1 MDIHTNFYYNIKLLE
16 LKGKNMKRTLFVL
29 ISLIVLPVIAGG
41 QEPIQSAQL
50 NISIPA
56 LVWKGVRLKN
66 LPAQALVAV
75 ETSTDN
81 PLLVILLNQSDYEKL
96 PLISNPLFKGDV
108 WEKLAFSVT
117 IPVFGDYYLVLD
129 NSKGVR
135 EAGATVKIS
144 AGRGE
149 DVRGD
154 TFDNDT
160 ASDAAPSGFKLSQ
173 INEQL
178 AKIFI
183 FEPFPITVNTCG
195 EPDAYS
201 KKDSI
206 VLCQEYIAK
215 LHSSLDDKEKTAEV
229 LLFVV
234 FHEIGHIL
242 LYQWGYPFYDNEEV
256 ADEFATVLLVMVGKK
271 EQLRTTAKYL
281 ASNTAVTEILGKTF
295 KNDRHPLS
303 IQRARNIVNWVN
315 DRDRLERWQ
324 SVFVPHLQ
332 TSVLQR
338 WQQEGKGGSL
348 LQQIE
353 EELGRRKNSIQ

>member
-1 MDIHTNFYYNIKLLE
+1 MDIHTNLYYNNKLLE
-16 LKGKNMKRTLFVL
+16 LKGKNMKRILFLL
-29 ISLIVLPVIAGG
+29 IALVVLPAIAGG
-41 QEPIQSAQL
+41 QEPMQSAQVS
-50 NISIPA
+50 ISIPA

-66 LPAQALVAV
+66 LPTQAVVAV
-75 ETSTDN
+75 EVSTDN
-81 PLLVILLNQSDYEKL
+81 PVQALLLNQSDYEKL

-117 IPVFGDYYLVLD
+117 IPVSGDYYLVLD
-129 NSKGVR
+129 NSKGIR

-144 AGRGE
+144 AGRGG
-149 DVRGD
+149 DVGGD
-154 TFDNDT
+154 TFDRDT
-160 ASDAAPSGFKLSQ
+160 ASDAAPAGFKLSQ
-173 INEQL
+173 INREL

-215 LHSSLDDKEKTAEV
+215 LQSSLDDKEKTAEV

-256 ADEFATVLLVMVGKK
+256 ADEFATVMLVMVGKQ

-281 ASNTAVTEILGKTF
+281 ASNTAATEILGKAF

-303 IQRARNIVNWVN
+303 IQRARNILNWVN
-315 DRDRLERWQ
+315 DRDRIERWQ

-338 WQQEGKGGSL
+338 WQKEGKGGSVL
-348 LQQIE
+348 DQIA
-353 EELGRRKNSIQ
+353 EELGRRENSVQ